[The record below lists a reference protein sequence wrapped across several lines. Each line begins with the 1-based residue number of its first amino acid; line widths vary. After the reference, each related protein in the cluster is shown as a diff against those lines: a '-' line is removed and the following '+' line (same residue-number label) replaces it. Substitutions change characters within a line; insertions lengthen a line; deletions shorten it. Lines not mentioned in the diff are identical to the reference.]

1 MFAYLQSCGNSPV
14 TIYFLI
20 IHGKWLSSLTFCTKL
35 ELYVRKVIALSI
47 SREWCVFHVDGSRR
61 SRISLVQSENVNAAH
76 RSYNITCNC
85 NCKYDNL
92 YSTVGGKPLLGCL
105 TKMFTNSAISNAR
118 D

>member
-61 SRISLVQSENVNAAH
+61 SLVQSENVNAAH